1 MWFPMAVAD
10 VLLAM
15 EKTIYNF
22 EPAASGFYLITH
34 KERCADCRSYE
45 GAVVNQDG
53 GPDGGRMTVKRIV
66 RRPSSI

>member
-22 EPAASGFYLITH
+22 EPAASRFYLSIP
-34 KERCADCRSYE
+34 KERCADMK
-45 GAVVNQDG
+45 V
-53 GPDGGRMTVKRIV
+53 PL
-66 RRPSSI
+66 